1 MAVSS
6 ITTLSLTGKQKI
18 NPISLT
24 GKSLYSN
31 LSSST
36 PYNTKIKRIIFD
48 RFITPILSKNWK
60 ILRENVFQINEII
73 KRLDKY
79 YQNTNDE
86 TMIVYKYMLTIIKT
100 SIDLNE
106 ELDDLENK
114 IFQNDTDVAKMIV
127 KVPRIRLRP
136 ELELYN
142 LIIGKPEKNAYN
154 KKIVDYIFSL
164 LKKEYITYN
173 ELCDKVKEL

>member
-1 MAVSS
+1 MSFSS
-6 ITTLSLTGKQKI
+6 ITSLSLTGKQKI

-31 LSSST
+31 STSSI

-60 ILRENVFQINEII
+60 ILRENIFQINGII
-73 KRLDKY
+73 KKLDKY

-86 TMIVYKYMLTIIKT
+86 TLIIYKYMLTIIKT
-100 SIDLNE
+100 SIDLDE
-106 ELDDLENK
+106 EMSDLESK
-114 IFQNDTDVAKMIV
+114 IFQNDKDVAKMIV
-127 KVPRIRLRP
+127 KVPRIRLKP

-154 KKIVDYIFSL
+154 KKILDYISSL

-173 ELCDKVKEL
+173 EISHKVNEL